1 MESQELKDGM
11 VAQTLKYYKG
21 AKVLQPLECPYYIL
35 DSVIEKSMEL
45 LAEYDVDLEGLKM
58 AEELKSH
65 VEKLYSNYWHV
76 IIG

>member
-1 MESQELKDGM
+1 
-11 VAQTLKYYKG
+11 
-21 AKVLQPLECPYYIL
+21 
-35 DSVIEKSMEL
+35 MEL

-76 IIG
+76 IIGWNFGCYSIHE